1 MKRSIW
7 IGLPLIAVFVLV
19 ASAQA
24 ERPFGMRGG
33 KPGLHFTGGPRPG
46 GGFGGPGGHMRG
58 GFGGGPGMGHGPGR
72 MLPILL
78 KHADLTPEQR
88 GKVNEIMES
97 HRPAFRRLFDQL
109 HEAHE
114 ALGDR
119 MFSKTEISD
128 GDLDADINRVMDLRG
143 QLMREGTEVML
154 EVRRILTAEQ
164 LEKVASTRKR
174 LDEWRSEMRDLFG
187 DPRKE
192 GF

>member
-33 KPGLHFTGGPRPG
+33 KPGPHFA
-46 GGFGGPGGHMRG
+46 GGPGGHMRG

-78 KHADLTPEQR
+78 KHADLTPEQQ
-88 GKVNEIMES
+88 GKVNKIMES
-97 HRPAFRRLFDQL
+97 HRPAFRRLFEQL

-119 MFSKTEISD
+119 MFSKAEISD
-128 GDLDADINRVMDLRG
+128 GDLDADINKVMDLRG
-143 QLMREGTEVML
+143 ELMREGTQVML
-154 EVRRILTAEQ
+154 EVRRILTPEQ